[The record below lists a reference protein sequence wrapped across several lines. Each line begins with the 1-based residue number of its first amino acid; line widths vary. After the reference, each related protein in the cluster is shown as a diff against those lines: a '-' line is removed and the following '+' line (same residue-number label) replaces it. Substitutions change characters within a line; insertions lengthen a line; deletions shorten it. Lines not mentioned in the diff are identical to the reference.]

1 MAGLPKTDSFLV
13 AVATPVSRD
22 FRPDAAALSKRC
34 ATLMLQGCDGVALF
48 GTTGEGPEFALD
60 DRIAS
65 LDAVLADGIEP
76 ERVIVSVTALALPE
90 IVCLAR
96 HALDRGVAGIL
107 LMPPCVYRGGITEE
121 GAFRFFATVLDRLEQ
136 SDSRLYLYHF
146 PDICG
151 VPIGYRVVRRLEEA
165 YPGAIAGVK
174 DSGGDF
180 DFTEGLLRR
189 FAHLSIYTGTEVHVP
204 QAMARGARG
213 TVCGLGNVMPRLMR
227 RMFDL
232 PTEFERRRLAQLL
245 IAADGV
251 LSRAPFIAAIK
262 AVLADA
268 TGEETWNRVV
278 PPMAPV
284 PLRER
289 QWIVD
294 DFRRW
299 ETSLP
304 ADLRS
309 LYPDAEAVDPK
320 IVALRR

>member
-1 MAGLPKTDSFLV
+1 
-13 AVATPVSRD
+13 
-22 FRPDAAALSKRC
+22 
-34 ATLMLQGCDGVALF
+34 LF
-48 GTTGEGPEFALD
+48 GTTGEGTEFTVE
-60 DRIAS
+60 DRMAA
-65 LDAVLADGIEP
+65 LDAVLADGFVP
-76 ERVIVSVTALALPE
+76 GRLIVSVTALALPD
-90 IVCLAR
+90 VVRLAS
-96 HALDRGVAGIL
+96 HALERDVAGIL
-107 LMPPCVYRGGITEE
+107 LMPPCVYRGGITED
-121 GAFRFFATVLDRLEQ
+121 GAFRFFATVLDRLDRA
-136 SDSRLYLYHF
+136 DSRLYLYHF

-151 VPIGYRVVRRLEEA
+151 VPMSYRLVRRLEEA
-165 YPGAIAGVK
+165 YPGRIAGVK

-189 FAHLSIYTGTEVHVP
+189 FSHLSSYTGSEIHVP

-245 IAADGV
+245 ISGDAV

-262 AVLADA
+262 VVMADA
-268 TGEETWNRVV
+268 TGDEDWSRVV
-278 PPMAPV
+278 PPMAEV
-284 PLRER
+284 PMRER
-289 QWIVD
+289 QWIVN

-299 ETSLP
+299 EASLP

-309 LYPDAEAVDPK
+309 LYREAEPTDAK